1 MPVRPGMKGVP
12 WYGFGRCGNV
22 SLHRQ
27 HKEHFK
33 DGGGAVSLSAH
44 GEPPAEAAGKG
55 AQLFPGPAQQGV
67 QADRADPGRHGFY
80 SHRRADDGPLEGDA
94 AAPRAAGADPADHRL
109 YGQYE
114 RGPSGPLLPA
124 ADPQRGRS
132 GPECPHPP
140 VSGAV
145 QPSGR
150 PRHRPGL
157 RVLSALLQK
166 YPL

>member
-67 QADRADPGRHGFY
+67 QADRADPGRHGLY
-80 SHRRADDGPLEGDA
+80 PHRGADDVPLEGDA
-94 AAPRAAGADPADHRL
+94 AAPGAAGTDAADHRL
-109 YGQYE
+109 YGQCE
-114 RGPSGPLLPA
+114 RGPFGPLLPP
-124 ADPQRGRS
+124 ADPPRDGAGSQH
-132 GPECPHPP
+132 PHPP
-140 VSGAV
+140 ILRAV
-145 QPSGR
+145 QHTGR

-157 RVLSALLQK
+157 CILPALL
-166 YPL
+166 